1 VASRPVKGAGTS
13 RSRQQVTLEIRGFS
27 SEGAGV
33 GSLPDGRVVF
43 VHRTVPGDR
52 ARVEL
57 TELRRRWG
65 RGRLLHLETEGPSR
79 RVAPCPHQPRCGGC
93 PLEHLEYP
101 AQLDAKRSRI
111 QEALRRIG
119 KLDEL
124 PVIELHPSP
133 REFHY
138 RNRVSFTLR
147 RLRGDRV
154 VAGFREVDRP
164 DRILDVDEACLLPE
178 EAVAQ
183 AWGGLR
189 RSWGSGAVRLP
200 PGRELRLTLRGTV
213 EGQVLLLVEGGRA
226 PEGEGTSAG
235 AQALLADVPDLA
247 AIWHREGPGRPPRLL
262 AGAPRLEEVWYG
274 EPHTVR
280 PGAFLQV
287 NREAAGLLHDLVLR
301 ELAPPRGRT
310 LVDAYCGI
318 GVYGRRAARHGG
330 RAVGIELDP
339 QAAAEGRARAPEGF
353 RLLEGAVED
362 RLAEALPADLVVL
375 NPPRSGVAPGVMERL
390 ASTPPERIV
399 YVSCD
404 PATLARDLARLGE
417 GFRLRRLQAV
427 DLFPQTAHIETVVT
441 LDRTGDGSRSRTS
454 IPSNGIPS
462 NGA

>member
-1 VASRPVKGAGTS
+1 M
-13 RSRQQVTLEIRGFS
+13 
-27 SEGAGV
+27 

-65 RGRLLHLETEGPSR
+65 RGRLVQLEREGPNR
-79 RVAPCPHQPRCGGC
+79 RAAPCPYQPRCGGC

-101 AQLDAKRSRI
+101 AQLEAKRSRVE
-111 QEALRRIG
+111 EALRRIG
-119 KLDEL
+119 KLADL
-124 PVIELHPSP
+124 PPVELHPSP
-133 REFHY
+133 REFRY

-147 RLRGDRV
+147 RLRGDHV

-164 DRILDVDEACLLPE
+164 DRILDLDEACLLPE
-178 EAVAQ
+178 EPVAR
-183 AWGGLR
+183 AWGALR
-189 RSWGSGAVRLP
+189 RSWGPGAARLP
-200 PGRELRLTLRGTV
+200 QGRELRLTLRGTA

-226 PEGEGTSAG
+226 GGDA
-235 AQALLADVPDLA
+235 AALLPEVPGLV
-247 AIWHREGPGRPPRLL
+247 AIWHRESPERPPSLL
-262 AGAPRLEEVWYG
+262 AGTERVEEIWFG
-274 EPHTVR
+274 EPHVVR

-339 QAAAEGRARAPEGF
+339 QAAAEARARSPEGF

-362 RLAEALPADLVVL
+362 RLAEVLPAELVVL
-375 NPPRSGVAPGVMERL
+375 NPPRSGVAAGVMEQL
-390 ASTPPERIV
+390 AATPPERIV

-404 PATLARDLARLGE
+404 PATLARDLLRLGG
-417 GFRLRRLQAV
+417 GFRIRRLQAV

-441 LDRTGDGSRSRTS
+441 LDRTDDGSRSRTS
-454 IPSNGIPS
+454 IPSNG
-462 NGA
+462 A